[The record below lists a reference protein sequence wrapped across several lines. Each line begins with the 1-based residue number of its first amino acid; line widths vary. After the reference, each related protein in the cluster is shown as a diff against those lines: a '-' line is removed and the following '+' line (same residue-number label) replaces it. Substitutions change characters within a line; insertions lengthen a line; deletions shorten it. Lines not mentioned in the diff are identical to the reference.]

1 MCMTTTAARSLA
13 KTATMCGSPSPWT
26 SFTMSARRARA
37 LAAISGLY
45 VSIEIRASVLGRS
58 AFRTGSTRR
67 HSSSAETGSAPGR
80 VDSPP
85 TSRISA
91 PSSAR
96 WTACATALAGSANRP
111 PSEKESGVTLTMP
124 LTAVWSKVSSP
135 ALNLRTRAS
144 ICGRAGWRVINLA
157 HPEYQCRTNGYEE
170 PRPWVSLMVPG
181 SAEPSIHDNLDL
193 REHDRDVL
201 EFLTQDPSSQVAFQ
215 GIRRRLGIHPEQLS
229 RALHRLAD
237 DGLVEHTE
245 HGYRATAKALTVLG
259 PDALTRT
266 PEGLTVLETYLP
278 ARVEVRS
285 LVDALQGRWFGPL
298 RWFGFS
304 EDQGELRLWWSTE
317 DNGIQLEVR
326 LHESQLRIVAHMA
339 SGNRLDEAARHA
351 YLLFEHL
358 SREVSRGLY
367 SGLIS

>member
-1 MCMTTTAARSLA
+1 
-13 KTATMCGSPSPWT
+13 
-26 SFTMSARRARA
+26 
-37 LAAISGLY
+37 
-45 VSIEIRASVLGRS
+45 
-58 AFRTGSTRR
+58 
-67 HSSSAETGSAPGR
+67 
-80 VDSPP
+80 
-85 TSRISA
+85 
-91 PSSAR
+91 
-96 WTACATALAGSANRP
+96 
-111 PSEKESGVTLTMP
+111 
-124 LTAVWSKVSSP
+124 
-135 ALNLRTRAS
+135 
-144 ICGRAGWRVINLA
+144 
-157 HPEYQCRTNGYEE
+157 
-170 PRPWVSLMVPG
+170 MVPG
-181 SAEPSIHDNLDL
+181 SAEPSVHQTLDL

-201 EFLTQDPSSQVAFQ
+201 EFLSRDPTSQVAFQ

-278 ARVEVRS
+278 ADVEIRS

-304 EDQGELRLWWSTE
+304 QDEGELRLWWSTE

-326 LHESQLRIVAHMA
+326 LHEGTLRIVAHLA
-339 SGNRLDEAARHA
+339 SSNRLDEAARHA

-358 SREVSRGLY
+358 SRELSRGLY
-367 SGLIS
+367 SGLIG

>member
-1 MCMTTTAARSLA
+1 
-13 KTATMCGSPSPWT
+13 
-26 SFTMSARRARA
+26 
-37 LAAISGLY
+37 
-45 VSIEIRASVLGRS
+45 
-58 AFRTGSTRR
+58 
-67 HSSSAETGSAPGR
+67 
-80 VDSPP
+80 
-85 TSRISA
+85 
-91 PSSAR
+91 
-96 WTACATALAGSANRP
+96 
-111 PSEKESGVTLTMP
+111 
-124 LTAVWSKVSSP
+124 
-135 ALNLRTRAS
+135 
-144 ICGRAGWRVINLA
+144 
-157 HPEYQCRTNGYEE
+157 
-170 PRPWVSLMVPG
+170 MVPG

-201 EFLTQDPSSQVAFQ
+201 EFLSQDPSSQVAFQ

-278 ARVEVRS
+278 ADVEVRS
-285 LVDALQGRWFGPL
+285 LVQALQGRWFGPL

-304 EDQGELRLWWSTE
+304 EDSGELRLWRSTE
-317 DNGIQLEVR
+317 DNAIQLEVR
-326 LHESQLRIVAHMA
+326 LHEGQLRVVAHVA

>member
-1 MCMTTTAARSLA
+1 
-13 KTATMCGSPSPWT
+13 
-26 SFTMSARRARA
+26 
-37 LAAISGLY
+37 
-45 VSIEIRASVLGRS
+45 
-58 AFRTGSTRR
+58 
-67 HSSSAETGSAPGR
+67 
-80 VDSPP
+80 
-85 TSRISA
+85 
-91 PSSAR
+91 
-96 WTACATALAGSANRP
+96 
-111 PSEKESGVTLTMP
+111 
-124 LTAVWSKVSSP
+124 
-135 ALNLRTRAS
+135 
-144 ICGRAGWRVINLA
+144 
-157 HPEYQCRTNGYEE
+157 
-170 PRPWVSLMVPG
+170 MVPG
-181 SAEPSIHDNLDL
+181 SAEPSVHETLDL

-201 EFLTQDPSSQVAFQ
+201 EFLSQDPSSQVAFQ

-278 ARVEVRS
+278 ADVEIRS
-285 LVDALQGRWFGPL
+285 LVTALQGRWFGPL

-304 EDQGELRLWWSTE
+304 EDEGELRLWWSTE
-317 DNGIQLEVR
+317 DNEIQLEVR
-326 LHESQLRIVAHMA
+326 LHEAQLRISAHIG
-339 SGNRLDEAARHA
+339 SRNRLDEAARHA

>member
-1 MCMTTTAARSLA
+1 
-13 KTATMCGSPSPWT
+13 
-26 SFTMSARRARA
+26 
-37 LAAISGLY
+37 
-45 VSIEIRASVLGRS
+45 
-58 AFRTGSTRR
+58 
-67 HSSSAETGSAPGR
+67 
-80 VDSPP
+80 
-85 TSRISA
+85 
-91 PSSAR
+91 
-96 WTACATALAGSANRP
+96 
-111 PSEKESGVTLTMP
+111 
-124 LTAVWSKVSSP
+124 
-135 ALNLRTRAS
+135 
-144 ICGRAGWRVINLA
+144 
-157 HPEYQCRTNGYEE
+157 
-170 PRPWVSLMVPG
+170 MVPG
-181 SAEPSIHDNLDL
+181 SAEPSVHETLDL

-201 EFLTQDPSSQVAFQ
+201 EFLSRDPTSQVAFQ

-237 DGLVEHTE
+237 DGLVERTE

-278 ARVEVRS
+278 ADVEVRS

-304 EDQGELRLWWSTE
+304 QDEGELRLRWSTE
-317 DNGIQLEVR
+317 DSGIQLEVR
-326 LHESQLRIVAHMA
+326 LQNGKLRIVAHIAAPSRM
-339 SGNRLDEAARHA
+339 DEAARHA

>member
-1 MCMTTTAARSLA
+1 
-13 KTATMCGSPSPWT
+13 
-26 SFTMSARRARA
+26 
-37 LAAISGLY
+37 
-45 VSIEIRASVLGRS
+45 
-58 AFRTGSTRR
+58 
-67 HSSSAETGSAPGR
+67 
-80 VDSPP
+80 
-85 TSRISA
+85 
-91 PSSAR
+91 
-96 WTACATALAGSANRP
+96 
-111 PSEKESGVTLTMP
+111 
-124 LTAVWSKVSSP
+124 
-135 ALNLRTRAS
+135 
-144 ICGRAGWRVINLA
+144 
-157 HPEYQCRTNGYEE
+157 
-170 PRPWVSLMVPG
+170 MVPG
-181 SAEPSIHDNLDL
+181 SAEPSVHETFDL

-201 EFLTQDPSSQVAFQ
+201 EFLSKDPSSQVAFQ

-229 RALHRLAD
+229 RALHRLSG

-278 ARVEVRS
+278 ADVVVKS

-304 EDQGELRLWWSTE
+304 EDAGELRLWWSTE

-326 LHESQLRIVAHMA
+326 LHEGKLRIVAHMA
-339 SGNRLDEAARHA
+339 SRNRLDEAARHA
-351 YLLFEHL
+351 YLLLEHL